1 MSTISFVFA
10 HPMGATGD
18 RSFTAIALFCC
29 CGLTATLSALAFGI
43 DLTTALV

>member
-1 MSTISFVFA
+1 
-10 HPMGATGD
+10 MGATGD

>member
-10 HPMGATGD
+10 HPMDATVD

-43 DLTTALV
+43 DLTTTMA

>member
-1 MSTISFVFA
+1 MSTISFVSV
-10 HPMGATGD
+10 HPMGVTGD

-43 DLTTALV
+43 DLTAALV